1 MDLHS
6 LKNEG
11 WTNTEIAE
19 ELGYHPATV
28 AKWLRADSP
37 PERAAAAGRHRWRR
51 WLEMDLLRAH
61 LGHRAPRRVGPSHRP
76 ARS

>member
-19 ELGYHPATV
+19 EWGYHPATV
-28 AKWLRADSP
+28 AKWLTLNP
-37 PERAAAAGRHRWRR
+37 PVGFGVGGGGVLAG
-51 WLEMDLLRAH
+51 
-61 LGHRAPRRVGPSHRP
+61 VGGWCWGGGCWWGVWG
-76 ARS
+76 